1 VLHNGI
7 YKKLLDRG
15 APVTSVHLLKNWYHG
30 MVICVVVC
38 IGTMYWESHL
48 LLNVVSVKEAC
59 YRRSY
64 LLYYI
69 DDLILQLKQSGHGI
83 YIGQLFVGCVCADN
97 IALLSA

>member
-1 VLHNGI
+1 
-7 YKKLLDRG
+7 
-15 APVTSVHLLKNWYHG
+15 
-30 MVICVVVC
+30 M
-38 IGTMYWESHL
+38 
-48 LLNVVSVKEAC
+48 VSVKEAC